1 MAVMGEMENLY
12 ILEMEGARN
21 RGGGWL
27 YNGGGGG
34 GGGFGFIMGDRKF

>member
-21 RGGGWL
+21 RGGG
-27 YNGGGGG
+27 GGGV
-34 GGGFGFIMGDRKF
+34 GFIMGDRKF

>member
-21 RGGGWL
+21 RGGG
-27 YNGGGGG
+27 GGGGG
-34 GGGFGFIMGDRKF
+34 VGFIMGDRKF

>member
-21 RGGGWL
+21 RGGGGGGGWL
-27 YNGGGGG
+27 YNGG
-34 GGGFGFIMGDRKF
+34 

>member
-21 RGGGWL
+21 RGGG
-27 YNGGGGG
+27 GGGWGLAL
-34 GGGFGFIMGDRKF
+34 

>member
-21 RGGGWL
+21 RGGG
-27 YNGGGGG
+27 GGVGV
-34 GGGFGFIMGDRKF
+34 GFIMGDRKF

>member
-21 RGGGWL
+21 RGGGGGGGGWL
-27 YNGGGGG
+27 YNGG
-34 GGGFGFIMGDRKF
+34 

>member
-21 RGGGWL
+21 RGGG
-27 YNGGGGG
+27 GGGVGV
-34 GGGFGFIMGDRKF
+34 GFIMGDRKF